1 MILST
6 GLAALVSFSLF
17 ACGGRNELRPPMGGR
32 PEKRRLDPFKPP
44 RPLGQ

>member
-6 GLAALVSFSLF
+6 VLAALVSFSLF
-17 ACGGRNELRPPMGGR
+17 ACGVRNELRPPMSGR
-32 PEKRRLDPFKPP
+32 PEKRRLDPFTPP